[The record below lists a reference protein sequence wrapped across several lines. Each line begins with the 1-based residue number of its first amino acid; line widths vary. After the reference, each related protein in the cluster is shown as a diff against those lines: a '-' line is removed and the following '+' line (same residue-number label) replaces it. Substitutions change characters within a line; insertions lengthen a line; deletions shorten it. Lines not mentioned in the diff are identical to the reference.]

1 MVIAPLLYPKAAMSA
16 VAALR
21 GAFWTLENLSADVHL
36 GRDSDAL
43 LALIC
48 RRLFVVANFWGF
60 LVKDFRSAGREA
72 RLVITP
78 GHTMNLFS
86 DLPLEFPPSPPKQT

>member
-1 MVIAPLLYPKAAMSA
+1 MSA

-21 GAFWTLENLSADVHL
+21 GGILDLRKSQR
-36 GRDSDAL
+36 GRTSKQGFQCASC
-43 LALIC
+43 AHSREAIC
-48 RRLFVVANFWGF
+48 YWEFWGF

-78 GHTMNLFS
+78 GRTMNLFS
-86 DLPLEFPPSPPKQT
+86 DLPLEFPPSPPMHT